1 MFQWKLTQLRSSS
14 LLLGLEFVTLKTR
27 QYSTRDAL
35 NQHKNNSLSEL
46 LVFLQS
52 IRQNAPA
59 GKSQHRLIRAFSSY
73 PKPIST
79 ISQSCSMPCL
89 TTPLSLPHGG
99 VLGVTGVGSVPTGGK
114 SLCQGESSQPAAPSI
129 FCALGVFQAAEG
141 AGNESECIKEAP
153 LTCQASLIL
162 GSQIEDLT
170 VFWRET
176 PVKMFPGHG
185 SHLNRENL
193 YNQTGCS
200 EKSLAVLSPGPCLGG
215 EWTKISLEIL

>member
-1 MFQWKLTQLRSSS
+1 M
-14 LLLGLEFVTLKTR
+14 
-27 QYSTRDAL
+27 

-89 TTPLSLPHGG
+89 ATPLSLPHGG
-99 VLGVTGVGSVPTGGK
+99 VLGVTGIGK
-114 SLCQGESSQPAAPSI
+114 SLCQGESSQPAAPRI
-129 FCALGVFQAAEG
+129 FCALGVSQAAEG

-170 VFWRET
+170 VFRRES
-176 PVKMFPGHG
+176 PIKMFPGHG
-185 SHLNRENL
+185 SHLNRGNL
-193 YNQTGCS
+193 YNQTICS